1 MISDAEHLF
10 MCLLV
15 ISVSSL
21 EKRLFMS
28 LTHVLIGLFFDI
40 ELYELFIFLDINPLW
55 VISFA
60 NIFSHSVCCLFIFSM
75 VSFAVQKL
83 LNRSQLPKVTDPKNI
98 ALIYVK
104 EYSML
109 SFRSLMV
116 SSLTFK
122 SLIHFEF
129 IFVYGVRKC
138 SNFILLHVAVRFSQH
153 HLLKRLSFPHCVFLP
168 PVS

>member
-1 MISDAEHLF
+1 MPRSEIAGSYGNSIFSFLRNLHTVFHSGCTNLHSHQQRRKVPFSPYLLQHLLFVDILMIAILTGVRWYLIVVLLSIFLMISDAEHLF

-75 VSFAVQKL
+75 VSFAQ
-83 LNRSQLPKVTDPKNI
+83 Q
-98 ALIYVK
+98 
-104 EYSML
+104 
-109 SFRSLMV
+109 
-116 SSLTFK
+116 
-122 SLIHFEF
+122 
-129 IFVYGVRKC
+129 RK
-138 SNFILLHVAVRFSQH
+138 
-153 HLLKRLSFPHCVFLP
+153 P
-168 PVS
+168 